1 MNKEK
6 YYKISETQLRDLLES
21 SLRLSQLYADGVD
34 NWEWYGEGREEFIA
48 NCLDCSIEEV
58 REKDY
63 YWEDVVNKEIENF
76 EVIE

>member
-21 SLRLSQLYADGVD
+21 SLKLDQLYADGVD
-34 NWEWYGEGREEFIA
+34 NWEWYGEGREQFIA
-48 NCLDCSIEEV
+48 NCLGCSIEEV
-58 REKDY
+58 EENDY
-63 YWEDVVNKEIENF
+63 YWEDVVSKELESF